1 MVANPATTTA
11 KRPNPW
17 WAALAMMINP
27 GAVLQNAVARI
38 PWPFSLSISAL
49 AFMLFFMQTALDL
62 LRNGLKDS
70 GFVVLLSV
78 EGLLFGSL
86 GIGLLAMIAWVIT
99 RLFKGDKPVGWAVS
113 AFGMGYCSTLIFTV
127 LGMFF
132 SLVLHWNTSVAFGV
146 TGVLWATGPMIAS
159 IKQMSRDNTAL
170 SVIVATVCSGL
181 LLFGWVLLGNS

>member
-1 MVANPATTTA
+1 
-11 KRPNPW
+11 
-17 WAALAMMINP
+17 
-27 GAVLQNAVARI
+27 
-38 PWPFSLSISAL
+38 
-49 AFMLFFMQTALDL
+49 MLFFMQTGLDL
-62 LRNGLKDS
+62 LRIGQKGP

-86 GIGLLAMIAWVIT
+86 GIALLAVIAWIIT
-99 RLFKGDKPVGWAVS
+99 RLFRGNKPLGWAVS

-159 IKQMSRDNTAL
+159 IKQMSRENTAL
-170 SVIVATVCSGL
+170 SVIVATICSGL
-181 LLFGWVLLGNS
+181 LLFGWALLGNA